1 MIAKKVAAQI
11 VKTIPIFRDQV
22 GSEGKGLSRENHE
35 NANNIL
41 FGKGHTAAGS
51 MLWLPPRG
59 KQGVLGDLEET
70 NFKEILVG
78 RKLNSSSTPG
88 RSGQFTIAFFVTR
101 DPLSPNDDSV

>member
-1 MIAKKVAAQI
+1 MK
-11 VKTIPIFRDQV
+11 
-22 GSEGKGLSRENHE
+22 

-41 FGKGHTAAGS
+41 FGKGTQLQEACCGC
-51 MLWLPPRG
+51 PRG